1 MNNSANRPGS
11 SVLMHAS
18 PLTCP
23 PGFLLNLF
31 PGSKFL
37 LQLLYDF
44 HGHLNEL

>member
-1 MNNSANRPGS
+1 MNAQ
-11 SVLMHAS
+11 A
-18 PLTCP
+18 LTSQ
-23 PGFLLNLF
+23 PGFIVNHF